1 MAEVLEFNE
10 MMFTNFEPKMKNRYI
25 MEIDGIQSYL
35 IKAAARPSINFETVK
50 LDHIN
55 TYRKLQGKGE
65 WQDISITL
73 YDPIV
78 PSGAQQVM
86 EWVRLGYESLTGRKG
101 YADFYKK
108 DIDFYMLGPVGDKIE
123 QWKLK
128 GAFIQ
133 AANFNDLSFESNDPA
148 DIELTLSY
156 DYAILEFQILST
168 TIYLFEE
175 GSLSE
180 NLFSFYNFLV
190 LIYLYIQTNKG

>member
-1 MAEVLEFNE
+1 MAEVLEFDQ
-10 MMFTNFEPKMKNRYI
+10 MFYTNFEPKMKNRYI

-35 IKAAARPSINFETVK
+35 IKAANRPSISFETIT

-55 TYRKLQGKGE
+55 IKRKLQGKGE
-65 WQDISITL
+65 WQSLGITL

-86 EWVRLGYESLTGRKG
+86 EWIRLGHESITGRRG

-128 GAFIQ
+128 GAFIES
-133 AANFNDLSFESNDPA
+133 AEFGDLSFDSNDPA
-148 DIELTLSY
+148 EIALTLQY
-156 DYAILEFQILST
+156 DYAILEF
-168 TIYLFEE
+168 
-175 GSLSE
+175 
-180 NLFSFYNFLV
+180 
-190 LIYLYIQTNKG
+190 